1 MALNLQMSYTDDSK
15 DRKLAV
21 GVNPNSLQE
30 GSVLVSVIEDGFEKV
45 KLSEGTSGEK
55 IVGFAY
61 GTWFIQNTLVMTA
74 NATLTGEVDTV
85 QLYPNC
91 VANSIKITG
100 TSTFT
105 AKDSADAVSAA
116 GDYFLDNATGTL
128 TIKGAANE
136 VVVIAYRRNL
146 TVNEQQ
152 TLFGSHSINGNANS
166 LLEQVTVWKGNGE
179 IWTDQFDTSVDW
191 SSATEAYTGANGLL
205 TSANT
210 SGCVA
215 GRIIGKPTASNPFL
229 GIAINLA

>member
-1 MALNLQMSYTDDSK
+1 MLNLQTSYTDDSK
-15 DRKLAV
+15 DRKLAI

-30 GSVLVSVIEDGFEKV
+30 GSALVSVIEDGYEKV
-45 KLSEGTSGEK
+45 KLSEGTEGEK

-61 GTWFIQNTLVMTA
+61 GTWFVPSTLVMTA

-85 QLYPNC
+85 QLFPNC
-91 VANSIKITG
+91 VAGSIKITG

-105 AKDSADAVSAA
+105 AKTSAEAVTAA
-116 GDYFLDNATGTL
+116 GDFFIDTATGTL
-128 TIKGAANE
+128 TIKGAENE

-146 TVNEQQ
+146 TVTEQQ
-152 TLFGSHSINGNANS
+152 TMFGSHSINGNANS
-166 LLEQVTVWKGNGE
+166 LFEQVTVWKGNGE
-179 IWTDQFDTSVDW
+179 IWTDQYDTSADW

-205 TSANT
+205 TSDNA

>member
-21 GVNPNSLQE
+21 GVVASSLQE

-45 KLSEGTSGEK
+45 KLSEGTEGEK
-55 IVGFAY
+55 LVGFAY
-61 GTWFIQNTLVMTA
+61 GTWFNPSTLVMTA

-91 VANSIKITG
+91 VANSINIKG

-105 AKDSADAVSAA
+105 AKDSASAVSAA
-116 GDYFLDNATGTL
+116 GDYFLDITTGTL
-128 TIKGAANE
+128 TIKGAEDE

-146 TVNEQQ
+146 TVAESQ
-152 TLFGSHSINGNANS
+152 TLFGTHSINGNANG

-179 IWTDQFDTSVDW
+179 IWTDQYDTSADW
-191 SSATEAYTGANGLL
+191 SEATEAYTGANGLL

-210 SGCVA
+210 SKCVA
-215 GRIIGKPTASNPFL
+215 GRIIGKPTANNPFL